1 MSRYANPRAY
11 CRLFLSAGLGFFLLI
26 GSATAEAKTPPPAD
40 EQIQANDPLESLN
53 RVTSGFNAIVRG
65 LIIDPLVDGYQA
77 VTPDPVQEAVSNAVS
92 NLGEPITAVS
102 SLLQG
107 DTENAGTATK
117 RFLINT
123 TVGLGGTSDPAT
135 DMGLEQREED
145 LGQAFGANG
154 MAPGVHIVLP
164 IFGPSNMR
172 DLTGDVLTALTN
184 PLPLAV
190 KAASGGVS
198 YSNNQDEIQ
207 SMTSGA
213 LDPYIVE
220 RDSYEQNRLYNVNN
234 GVTPLIDLPE
244 FAEDENN
251 KSPKN

>member
-1 MSRYANPRAY
+1 M
-11 CRLFLSAGLGFFLLI
+11 
-26 GSATAEAKTPPPAD
+26 
-40 EQIQANDPLESLN
+40 
-53 RVTSGFNAIVRG
+53 
-65 LIIDPLVDGYQA
+65 
-77 VTPDPVQEAVSNAVS
+77 
-92 NLGEPITAVS
+92 
-102 SLLQG
+102 
-107 DTENAGTATK
+107 
-117 RFLINT
+117 
-123 TVGLGGTSDPAT
+123 T
-135 DMGLEQREED
+135 DLGLEQREED

-172 DLTGDVLTALTN
+172 YLTGDVLTALTN

-251 KSPKN
+251 KSPKI

>member
-26 GSATAEAKTPPPAD
+26 GSATADEKTPPPAD
-40 EQIQANDPLESLN
+40 EQIQANDPL
-53 RVTSGFNAIVRG
+53 VG
-65 LIIDPLVDGYQA
+65 GYQA
-77 VTPDPVQEAVSNAVS
+77 VTPDPFQEAVSNAVF

-107 DTENAGTATK
+107 DTENTGTATK